1 MKLIDE
7 KGRIFG
13 KINILDFIAM
23 VLAVFLIFLSGL
35 KVLNKDLTDLS
46 VKDEIVNVE
55 VEATIV
61 IDKGYLDVIKVGDQ
75 LGEMKHYLDAYV
87 EDVEILPVQVT
98 NLDKDGNVVMSIDPM
113 MEKARIKFKA
123 TTPYKNYSY
132 KFGKQELRQGKTI
145 FIESDLYRLKAQI
158 VSLKVVD

>member
-1 MKLIDE
+1 MKLIDKE
-7 KGRIFG
+7 GRIFG

-23 VLAVFLIFLSGL
+23 ILVVFLIFLSLL
-35 KVLNKDLTDLS
+35 KILNKDLTDLS

-61 IDKGYLDVIKVGDQ
+61 TDKGYLDVIKVGDQ

-87 EDVEILPVQVT
+87 EEVEILPVEAT
-98 NLDKDGNVVMSIDPM
+98 NLDKDGNVVTSIDPL

-132 KFGKQELRQGKTI
+132 KFGKQELRQGKII